1 MTEEHFKILEDYVEK
16 ARVLLGLSNWI
27 IKVEREPAPDH
38 CGADVYVPI
47 HRNYATIRVR
57 WDFETL
63 PEDDQVQVII
73 HELMH
78 CHTDD
83 MKETIKQIVVHS
95 GMIASPFCDEA
106 YTLIKAREERMVD
119 TLALTFLWLCKDIH
133 HLRRIGLNDLV
144 VRKEDV

>member
-1 MTEEHFKILEDYVEK
+1 MTEKHFKILEDYVEK

-27 IKVEREPAPDH
+27 IKVEREPAPAH

-57 WDFETL
+57 WDFETM

-83 MKETIKQIVVHS
+83 MKEVIRQVVVHS
-95 GMIASPFCDEA
+95 GLIPASFAEEA

-119 TLALTFLWLCKDIH
+119 GLAVAFLGLCKEYTCLKKINFH
-133 HLRRIGLNDLV
+133 KVSSEKLHV
-144 VRKEDV
+144 